1 MGDADTGVGL
11 RIKADGLRMLSLR
24 MLSFRMSLSLEPFD
38 RLAKEVGST
47 FSESSVSIS
56 SAFRFPPVGRA
67 NHVSE
72 AQTLRIST
80 YHFAYS

>member
-1 MGDADTGVGL
+1 MGDADTGAVGL
-11 RIKADGLRMLSLR
+11 RIKADGLR

-47 FSESSVSIS
+47 FSESSVSIN
-56 SAFRFPPVGRA
+56 SAFRLPPVGKA
-67 NHVSE
+67 SHVSE